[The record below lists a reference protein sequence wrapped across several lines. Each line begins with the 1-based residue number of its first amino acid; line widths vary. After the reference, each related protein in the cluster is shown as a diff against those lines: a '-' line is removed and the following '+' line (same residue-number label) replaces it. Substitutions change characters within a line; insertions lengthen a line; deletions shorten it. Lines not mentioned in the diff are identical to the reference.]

1 MGPLRK
7 FEKRLE
13 RLFEE
18 PFTKVFKGGVH
29 PLEIARRLIRE
40 IDDAKIL
47 GVNGVMAPNHFVV
60 RLSPLDFERLSGVA
74 GSLTVEM
81 EALVITH
88 TNQRDYHLL
97 TRPRVEFERDPSLR
111 EGEFSVLA
119 SLDEP
124 AGREP
129 SVGDSGTGRSRGP
142 AEGHLGVL
150 TVFGGEKAGQS
161 LGLEMERTR
170 IGRAED
176 NDLVLADPRASRF
189 HAEIEHVPSG
199 YIIRDLGSTNGTMV
213 KGRKVQE
220 RLLEDGDKLVI
231 GGTELRF
238 ELMTDPRSLDPGM
251 PH

>member
-29 PLEIARRLIRE
+29 PLEIARRMVRE
-40 IDDAKIL
+40 MEDAKVL
-47 GVNGVMAPNHFVV
+47 GVSGVMAPNRFVV
-60 RLSPLDFERLSGVA
+60 RLSPADHDRLAGVS
-74 GSLTVEM
+74 GSLVAEM
-81 EALVITH
+81 EALVISY

-111 EGEFSVLA
+111 EGEFFVLA

-124 AGREP
+124 AGKAPAVTDHGSVPGRE
-129 SVGDSGTGRSRGP
+129 SAQGS
-142 AEGHLGVL
+142 LGVL
-150 TVFGGEKAGQS
+150 TVLGGERAGQS
-161 LGLEMERTR
+161 LDLELERTR

-189 HAEIEHVPSG
+189 HAEVEHAPAG
-199 YIIRDLGSTNGTMV
+199 YIVRDLESTNGTTV
-213 KGRKVQE
+213 NGRKVRE
-220 RLLEDGDKLVI
+220 RLLEGGDRLVI
-231 GGTELRF
+231 GETELRF
-238 ELMTDPRSLDPGM
+238 DLITAPAEA
-251 PH
+251 